1 LSAEI
6 TPAASLPETMLLG
19 LIDEPSDVEEL
30 DGVAEE
36 SDEAQVSPTTAVR
49 SCDSKTGQISNDATK
64 RGLR

>member
-1 LSAEI
+1 
-6 TPAASLPETMLLG
+6 MLLG